1 MSITMDLLCMAWVS
15 VPCSGGKFADSAHS
29 TSPSLYLGFTALSA
43 RDACGPIGSA
53 VVNTTIGFN
62 PDQISTIAYGTSGT
76 PTATLPL
83 TVSDLYRNCSGE
95 FWAFNP
101 YNEAG
106 PHGMANPCYPYIAFP
121 TGVKALQPAWGGCT
135 EAVYNGFYDPPYVL
149 SKVSAMAPPSSPAQA
164 IATTTPQVDPTVA
177 SRTYMLTAVSG
188 MGSVVQ
194 PQQPTASPAQPAS
207 PIQPAIISS
216 TADKVKPTP
225 IINPLPLPLPSNP
238 ADPTIN
244 APAADISSSKAA
256 AGVAPGASS
265 LVPDPGILPQGPAV
279 STQTSRR
286 SFASVASNLA
296 ATGGQPAP
304 GGGAPVS
311 TTTAA
316 LPQPV
321 ITLAGQAI
329 TANPTGFTVG
339 TASVMPN
346 GPAVIVSGVVLSM
359 GPSGVLQF
367 GSSTVL
373 IPVPQP
379 TANSI
384 VLTTNGAV
392 LTATPIGPNFII
404 ASKTLSLGG
413 PVATVS
419 GTPIS
424 LASAGL
430 IVGTATIPVTRAPQ
444 VITLNGQTITAN
456 TASDFVLAGQTL
468 VPGGPPITVS
478 GTPVSLGAAGTDV
491 VLGTSTE
498 SVGLGGLIISGFG
511 GMAGQVP
518 ATTEVGRPGSNIT
531 FFAGE
536 GARVR
541 VGSRGVWIGLGLGV
555 GVLGGAV

>member
-1 MSITMDLLCMAWVS
+1 V
-15 VPCSGGKFADSAHS
+15 
-29 TSPSLYLGFTALSA
+29 
-43 RDACGPIGSA
+43 
-53 VVNTTIGFN
+53 
-62 PDQISTIAYGTSGT
+62 
-76 PTATLPL
+76 
-83 TVSDLYRNCSGE
+83 
-95 FWAFNP
+95 
-101 YNEAG
+101 
-106 PHGMANPCYPYIAFP
+106 ANPCYPYIAFP

-177 SRTYMLTAVSG
+177 SRTYMLTPVSG

-207 PIQPAIISS
+207 SIQPAIISS

-225 IINPLPLPLPSNP
+225 IVNPLPLPSNP

-244 APAADISSSKAA
+244 APVADTSSSKAA

-265 LVPDPGILPQGPAV
+265 PVPGPGILSQGPAA

-304 GGGAPVS
+304 GGVAPVS
-311 TTTAA
+311 TITAA
-316 LPQPV
+316 MPQPAV
-321 ITLAGQAI
+321 TLAGQAI
-329 TANPTGFTVG
+329 TVNPTGFTVG

-346 GPAVIVSGVVLSM
+346 GPAVTVSGVVLSM
-359 GPSGVLQF
+359 GSGVLHF
-367 GSSTVL
+367 GSSTIL
-373 IPVPQP
+373 MPVPQP

-384 VLTTNGAV
+384 VLTANEAV

-404 ASKTLSLGG
+404 ASQTLSLGG
-413 PVATVS
+413 PAATVS
-419 GTPIS
+419 GIPIS
-424 LASAGL
+424 LVSAGL
-430 IVGTATIPVTRAPQ
+430 IVGTATIPGSRAPQ

-456 TASDFVLAGQTL
+456 SASDFVLAGQTL

-491 VLGTSTE
+491 VVGTSTE

-518 ATTEVGRPGSNIT
+518 ATTGLGVPSSNIT
-531 FFAGE
+531 FFVGE
-536 GARVR
+536 GGRVDVGR
-541 VGSRGVWIGLGLGV
+541 VGIWMGLGLGV
-555 GVLGGAV
+555 LFWVE